1 MLHPTTGV
9 LQLVSAPPFTPSR
22 PSGIHVPLIV
32 CFLFP
37 LPLGLEAPPQ
47 PQPPRSTIPL
57 CTLVCARLRGP
68 RPGRGSPAGALV
80 SPCSALGVVCLG
92 GVCVTIPSSP
102 PIHPISTTVHKTVDV
117 SWYSGTL
124 LVLFSAV
131 SISLTRTCC
140 STLYSGLNSRG
151 TSVFT
156 WVSPSD
162 ETSFDEDISPL
173 LQYLASNKLVSA
185 DARLGLIEFGSETF
199 YSAGNVTFS
208 AGDFTMGVWTG
219 VPPKFDF
226 NPIGDKCA
234 EPSSPTST
242 GTPKKGSA
250 TRTTGGFRGAS
261 LAMFGTVAT
270 TVVLSQGSSLCSLVT
285 AVVLWWL

>member
-1 MLHPTTGV
+1 MH
-9 LQLVSAPPFTPSR
+9 R
-22 PSGIHVPLIV
+22 
-32 CFLFP
+32 
-37 LPLGLEAPPQ
+37 
-47 PQPPRSTIPL
+47 
-57 CTLVCARLRGP
+57 
-68 RPGRGSPAGALV
+68 ALV
-80 SPCSALGVVCLG
+80 WCPG
-92 GVCVTIPSSP
+92 GVCVTVPSP
-102 PIHPISTTVHKTVDV
+102 PPVHPISTTVHKTVDV
-117 SWYSGTL
+117 SRCPGTS

-131 SISLTRTCC
+131 SKSLTQTFC

-173 LQYLASNKLVSA
+173 LQYLASNELVSA
-185 DARLGLIEFGSETF
+185 DAQLGLIEFGSETF

-226 NPIGDKCA
+226 NPIGEKCA

-242 GTPKKGSA
+242 GTPEKGSA
-250 TRTTGGFRGAS
+250 TRATGGFGGS
-261 LAMFGTVAT
+261 STVLFGTVAT
-270 TVVLSQGSSLCSLVT
+270 TVVLSHGSTLCSLVT